1 MGIKLKYDATSGGG
15 DDSEA
20 PRKASKKGFSV
31 GPANLPDG
39 TYRRKGSEISTS
51 PMSSQH
57 TNIPVVKKI
66 KNDLI
71 RKAKVKKS
79 YSKIKE
85 KEPIVP
91 SKYYTDYSSVPE
103 PENAPPP
110 ASMELHPARQAML
123 DEPPAPSKNI
133 SKTDGEPQDRPT
145 REKRPCK
152 PKHAP
157 FEKEARLAQQR
168 EKEAE
173 AKREEMEKNRLERQ
187 RKTEERERF
196 QKAMAKARTG
206 GKNGQRKL
214 GRESKVLLER
224 VKSLVGET

>member
-1 MGIKLKYDATSGGG
+1 MGVKRKHDATNEAGRAGEG
-15 DDSEA
+15 SE
-20 PRKASKKGFSV
+20 PLRKASKKGFSV

-39 TYRRKGSEISTS
+39 TYRRKGSQVSTYPAS
-51 PMSSQH
+51 NEH
-57 TNIPVVKKI
+57 TNIATVKKI
-66 KNDLI
+66 KDNLI

-91 SKYYTDYSSVPE
+91 SKYYSDTPNTPE

-123 DEPPAPSKNI
+123 DEPSTSSKDI
-133 SKTDGEPQDRPT
+133 SKTDGERPP
-145 REKRPCK
+145 REKRPRK

-157 FEKEARLAQQR
+157 FEKEAQLAQKR
-168 EKEAE
+168 KEEAE
-173 AKREEMEKNRLERQ
+173 ARREEMEKNRLERQ
-187 RKTEERERF
+187 TKIEERERF
-196 QKAMAKARTG
+196 RKAMAKARTG

-224 VKSLVGET
+224 VKSLVDET